1 MGLLPSA
8 ELDALVRRRL
18 SVSQQP
24 DPFWIFAIRNV
35 RWLAWNN
42 TADERPLRALDQT
55 AIVLKAMHEGV
66 VMNAIG

>member
-24 DPFWIFAIRNV
+24 EPLWVFTIRNV

-42 TADERPLRALDQT
+42 TADE
-55 AIVLKAMHEGV
+55 
-66 VMNAIG
+66 